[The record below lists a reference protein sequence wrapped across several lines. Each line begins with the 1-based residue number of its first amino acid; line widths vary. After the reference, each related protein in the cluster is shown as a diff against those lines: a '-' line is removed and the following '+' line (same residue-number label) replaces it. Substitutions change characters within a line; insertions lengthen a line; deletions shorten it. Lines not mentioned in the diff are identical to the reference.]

1 MDQNFRGLFER
12 ALDDEPVPPPGDLA
26 RAAMAQGARLRRRR
40 YLIGGTAAAVSLA
53 VAAAGASAL
62 ADPAPPAPAAAGNCA
77 TAVADRQPPDVSVFL
92 RTDATDAQRA
102 ALDVALSRD
111 PRVLAY
117 RYEGREHAFERFH
130 ELWRDDPGRTA
141 SVAPDSLPE
150 SFRVELKDPA
160 GYAALRDD
168 LAGLAGVEDIVGGA
182 CR

>member
-1 MDQNFRGLFER
+1 MDQNLRGLFER

-26 RAAMAQGARLRRRR
+26 RAAMAQGTRLRRRR

-53 VAAAGASAL
+53 VAAAGASAV

-77 TAVADRQPPDVSVFL
+77 TAVAARQPDVSVFL

-111 PRVLAY
+111 PRVLTY
-117 RYEGREHAFERFH
+117 RYEGREHAFERFQ
-130 ELWRDDPGRTA
+130 ELWRDDPGMTA

-150 SFRVELKDPA
+150 SFRIELADPA

-168 LAGLAGVEDIVGGA
+168 LAGLAGVEEIVGGA